1 MSFWPKNWHVRSL
14 DHAESEYFIT
24 FLWAAKFLKIE
35 LYQTRE
41 LVISWCISAQTDNVK
56 INKNAPTTAAMP
68 VVCSLGGGDSSSP
81 ERLAVWFS
89 LVWFGCGQNAI
100 NRRAILSQLLV
111 KIETI
116 HLINMN
122 ARMEM
127 ALDYQ
132 ARLCFQGIRAHVSTE
147 SLQLDLNNSQAH
159 FWSHATTIS
168 EFSFFSKVRNKNQ
181 ITLPASE
188 HVCMCVI
195 LDSRAFGGIVKKL
208 QVCQK
213 LNLSEKWQFWR
224 RKVTKLDPQKIQS

>member
-1 MSFWPKNWHVRSL
+1 M
-14 DHAESEYFIT
+14 
-24 FLWAAKFLKIE
+24 
-35 LYQTRE
+35 
-41 LVISWCISAQTDNVK
+41 ISWCISAYIDHLQ
-56 INKNAPTTAAMP
+56 IHKNAPATAAP
-68 VVCSLGGGDSSSP
+68 PIICSLGRGDSSSP

-89 LVWFGCGQNAI
+89 MTGFDCGQNAI

-159 FWSHATTIS
+159 FWFHATTIS
-168 EFSFFSKVRNKNQ
+168 EFSFFSKIRNKNQ
-181 ITLPASE
+181 ITLPASK
-188 HVCMCVI
+188 HVCMCAV
-195 LDSRAFGGIVKKL
+195 LDSRAFGGILKML

-213 LNLSEKWQFWR
+213 LNLSEKWRF
-224 RKVTKLDPQKIQS
+224 